1 MAWDGASDRRRY
13 KRVNLRLLLEFE
25 DGAGGP
31 GGEKAHMET
40 INFSAGGF
48 YCRFNR
54 RTPPLTRLA
63 LRFLFPP
70 FAQDHQEEHAV
81 DCEAV
86 VVRCEPEP
94 GVSDSYRVAACFTSL
109 SNEDRAYIQEY
120 LDWYEVVF
128 GETGTEGA
136 AAGRDQEGRDQEEG
150 AA

>member
-1 MAWDGASDRRRY
+1 MAWDAGSDRRKF

-25 DGAGGP
+25 DAAGGP
-31 GGEKAHMET
+31 DGDKACMET

-63 LRFLFPP
+63 LRFVFPP
-70 FAQDHQEEHAV
+70 FGRDHPEERAV
-81 DCEAV
+81 GCEAV

-94 GVSDSYRVAACFTSL
+94 GRAGSYRVAACFTSL
-109 SNEDRAYIQEY
+109 ANEDRAHIQEY
-120 LDWYEVVF
+120 LDWYEVVYARSEADEDAGSV
-128 GETGTEGA
+128 GEE
-136 AAGRDQEGRDQEEG
+136 REEG

>member
-1 MAWDGASDRRRY
+1 MAWDGASDRRRF

-31 GGEKAHMET
+31 GGGKARMET

-63 LRFLFPP
+63 LRFVFPP
-70 FAQDHQEEHAV
+70 FGQEHDEERAV
-81 DCEAV
+81 GCEAV

-94 GVSDSYRVAACFTSL
+94 GVPGSYRVAACFTSL

-128 GETGTEGA
+128 AETEV
-136 AAGRDQEGRDQEEG
+136 EEG
-150 AA
+150 AASRADEEGAA

>member
-1 MAWDGASDRRRY
+1 MSWNGGSDRRKY

-25 DGAGGP
+25 DADGGP
-31 GGEKAHMET
+31 KGEKARMET

-63 LRFLFPP
+63 LRFVFPP
-70 FAQDHQEEHAV
+70 FGADHPDERAL

-94 GVSDSYRVAACFTSL
+94 GAAGSFRVAACFTNL
-109 SNEDRAYIQEY
+109 SNEDRAFLQDY
-120 LDWYEVVF
+120 LDWYQVVF
-128 GETGTEGA
+128 AEAEKERSSADLGE
-136 AAGRDQEGRDQEEG
+136 QEV
-150 AA
+150 A